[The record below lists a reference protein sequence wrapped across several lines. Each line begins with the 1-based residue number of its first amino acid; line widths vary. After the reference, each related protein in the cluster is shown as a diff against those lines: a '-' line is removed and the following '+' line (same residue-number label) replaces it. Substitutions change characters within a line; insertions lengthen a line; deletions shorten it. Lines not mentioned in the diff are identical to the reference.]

1 MKMTFTKPFLAFL
14 LLFINV
20 QLYAQTA
27 HFQWGKRGG
36 SGGSDFSN
44 TFEHVIDI
52 ATDTHGNVY
61 VLASNSNSLANVDG
75 HSGISV
81 RDKLSLASWDCGGHF
96 RWMKT
101 YGSASVFNGT
111 AIGVDTLGG
120 VYMTGSTISNNSLGY
135 SYFDADTTLGNTN
148 RKMFI
153 IKYDTSGHYK
163 WIKMPEPATVAF
175 NAQSS
180 QLDISIAPNGD
191 IYWFASLETGGYDNN
206 AYTISTH
213 KYCVVKYNKD
223 GVYQN
228 IAPLDVTTTDG
239 GNSANLYGAYNLVTS
254 HFAHDNN
261 SGKLYLSGPFD
272 PTFGSLAFGGTSV
285 NATGGVTGYPFFV
298 AAFDATGLL
307 LWAKQSDSNNYASTF
322 TCRPVL
328 DEQGNVYVAGGL
340 LGTNHFSGHTFTTL
354 TSRLAPFVVSI
365 GSNGTLNWASNA
377 NAITAG
383 TKACGL
389 AYRNNV
395 LALTGPYAGLLKW
408 DNDSLTAPITLSG
421 TNYVFLARLNANT
434 GTEIGMDSIPSQGT
448 LDNVP
453 SAVAADGNGNFYIGG
468 LFDNILYPGN
478 DTITSV
484 GGSYD
489 WFVAKF
495 GSATCNCT
503 VPLIAF
509 TNTTN
514 GSITQFTATINVT
527 VDSVVWDYG
536 DGTHGTGNTTNH
548 TYANGGTYNVCATA
562 YNSCG
567 SNTTC
572 QSITITTGGTGG
584 TGISNTPGFEQ
595 INIYPNPTTQQL
607 IIENAT
613 NGTQLAIYD
622 ISGKL
627 VIQQQLNTPKEW
639 INVSTLSSGM
649 YLIRM
654 TNKDGKQAQTKL
666 MKQ

>member
-1 MKMTFTKPFLAFL
+1 
-14 LLFINV
+14 
-20 QLYAQTA
+20 
-27 HFQWGKRGG
+27 
-36 SGGSDFSN
+36 
-44 TFEHVIDI
+44 
-52 ATDTHGNVY
+52 
-61 VLASNSNSLANVDG
+61 
-75 HSGISV
+75 
-81 RDKLSLASWDCGGHF
+81 
-96 RWMKT
+96 MKT

-135 SYFDADTTLGNTN
+135 SYFDANTTLGNTN

-206 AYTISTH
+206 AYSVSAH

-239 GNSANLYGAYNLVTS
+239 GNSANLYGAYNLVTA
-254 HFAHDNN
+254 HLAHDNN

-272 PTFGSLAFGGTSV
+272 PTFGSLAFGSTSI
-285 NATGGVTGYPFFV
+285 NATGGVTGYPFFI
-298 AAFDATGLL
+298 AAFNATGLL

-434 GTEIGMDSIPSQGT
+434 GTEIAMDSIPSQGT

-468 LFDNILYPGN
+468 LFDNVLYPGN

-495 GSATCNCT
+495 GSAACNCT

-514 GSITQFTATINVT
+514 GSVTQFTATINVT

-584 TGISNTPGFEQ
+584 TSISNTAGFEQ
-595 INIYPNPTTQQL
+595 INVYPNPTTQQL

-613 NGTQLAIYD
+613 SGTQLAIYD

-639 INVSTLSSGM
+639 INVSALSSGM

-654 TNKDGKQAQTKL
+654 TNKDGKHAQTKF